1 MVGLRGRTAVREPGV
16 VASSSAGDA
25 VAGGA
30 GSGVRGSDRAAFGTA
45 DSGAGGA
52 VTPAPDTAASGA
64 STPPAGTGLAVS
76 GRVHGTESA
85 PVPHA
90 AVTLISLG
98 GRQLGRAVS
107 RADGSYAVD
116 VPGAGSYVLVV
127 SAEGYRPR
135 AVTVTVGGEPVAC
148 DVPLAG
154 ASGLAGTVRAVGGRE
169 PVAGALVVTADV
181 RGEVIAT
188 GVTGADGGFGFG
200 GLGPGPVTVAVS
212 ADGFRP
218 VALPVE
224 VAVSGMTRA
233 EVELAP
239 GARVRGVVTASGRP
253 VDAAS
258 VTLVDAAG
266 NVVASV
272 VTGADGGY
280 AFTDLAGGAYTVTAT
295 GYPPRAGQVTVG
307 GAGVDGYDIE
317 LSHPG
322 E

>member
-1 MVGLRGRTAVREPGV
+1 M
-16 VASSSAGDA
+16 
-25 VAGGA
+25 AGGA
-30 GSGVRGSDRAAFGTA
+30 GSGAGGSDTAAFGTT
-45 DSGAGGA
+45 DSGAGGSF
-52 VTPAPDTAASGA
+52 TPAPGA

-218 VALPVE
+218 VALPIE

-239 GARVRGVVTASGRP
+239 GARVRGTVTASGRP

-266 NVVASV
+266 NVVASA

-280 AFTDLAGGAYTVTAT
+280 AFTDLDGGAYTVTAT

>member
-1 MVGLRGRTAVREPGV
+1 MVGLRGRGAVREPGL
-16 VASSSAGDA
+16 VASSGAGYEGDTA
-25 VAGGA
+25 AGGA
-30 GSGVRGSDRAAFGTA
+30 GSGVRGSDRAVFGTA
-45 DSGAGGA
+45 GSGAGGSF
-52 VTPAPDTAASGA
+52 TPAPGA

-266 NVVASV
+266 NVVASA

-280 AFTDLAGGAYTVTAT
+280 AFTDLDGGAYTVTAT

-317 LSHPG
+317 LSYPG